1 MYKVEGQETVDYIIE
16 HKKRVQKRLLAVAN
30 ELIDRAKHHDDSKLE
45 DPELSGWVEMDK
57 EARYKYGTPEYQRK
71 LNKWKWL
78 LRLHWKNNRHHPEYF
93 DNLVLGK
100 ETERDLLDLIEM
112 VADWISYKDDLR
124 YSEASELVKKQ
135 CERYGF
141 SEEISDLLLNTLKN
155 YYVEF

>member
-1 MYKVEGQETVDYIIE
+1 MKIIE
-16 HKKRVQKRLLAVAN
+16 INNQKYEIIEN
-30 ELIDRAKHHDDSKLE
+30 IDNCLNLE
-45 DPELSGWVEMDK
+45 EIK
-57 EARYKYGTPEYQRK
+57 EKVT
-71 LNKWKWL
+71 
-78 LRLHWKNNRHHPEYF
+78 EYF
-93 DNLVLGK
+93 DNFVLGK
-100 ETERDLLDLIEM
+100 ETERDLLDLLEM